1 MHLKFVVVQ
10 HLRSKVGEGIVVV
23 DRRLWYGFAEGGGK
37 TAGDWRAPDLRS
49 YAFCVLQLAS
59 PVQEVRAE
67 RRNGSV

>member
-10 HLRSKVGEGIVVV
+10 HLRSKIREGIIVV
-23 DRRLWYGFAEGGGK
+23 DRRLWYGFAEGGGE
-37 TAGDWRAPDLRS
+37 TAGDWRTPDLGS
-49 YAFCVLQLAS
+49 YAFSGLQLAS